1 MNEKHVLQR
10 KRNTV
15 LTGNF
20 DSLIENTGTV
30 SDKIILVITYASG
43 LESLLLFVP
52 FALNNTILLVNCG
65 RIKRGKH
72 VLKPAL

>member
-30 SDKIILVITYASG
+30 SDKMILVITYASG

-52 FALNNTILLVNCG
+52 FALNNIILLVNCG

>member
-30 SDKIILVITYASG
+30 SDKMILVITYASG
-43 LESLLLFVP
+43 LESLLLFLP
-52 FALNNTILLVNCG
+52 FTLNNTILLVNCG